1 MSKNLGNATSASQIS
16 IGENVDEKKIISFVF
31 SILELFKEY
40 AINKNDPYA
49 QDIIKNL
56 EKNKSLGFPLNKHIE
71 LYISK
76 HLEDPIKTGIVFKE
90 IFDKPKSLRRYKK

>member
-56 EKNKSLGFPLNKHIE
+56 EKNKSLGFPLNKHID
-71 LYISK
+71 YI
-76 HLEDPIKTGIVFKE
+76 FKA
-90 IFDKPKSLRRYKK
+90 FRRSYKNNKIYFI